1 MPIAQSS
8 TKTHVSTKNIH
19 KKSETESE
27 QVKPVEQ
34 QQQGSSN
41 TGARTPPDQP
51 EFIKQTLI
59 IIEKKARNLDK
70 RRQRLEEYKASER
83 KGTVLNED
91 QLLAVSKY
99 EEVLRTL
106 ELSRELEKQF
116 IALAND
122 TMKQQKK
129 QAKKDQIEKEE
140 QLKERLKET
149 YKYFTVLEKFADDV
163 VRNHFL
169 EEANGAIKLS
179 QSDLELLDAF
189 DKLVA
194 PGELGAKIESCSGE
208 FADHL
213 FNLMEG
219 KNKPIQTLETQTTY
233 AELKKLFERIMAAPY
248 WTDSPKK
255 SEPVAEVEQETS
267 SEQVVEQEQQQVAA
281 DALSSGVEDMQ
292 LNEQQQQIENEQAL
306 YANQQSADD
315 YVIVS
320 SSECTESLCHSKSP
334 SLQPQQPTHHEPN
347 SFEQHQQLQQQDL
360 TQSQQQQQQKTFFTT
375 LNQPEQRN
383 INEFI
388 NSCENN
394 DGGINFFQDS
404 ELLARQQH
412 EQQQQQHTDMNFQQQ
427 QQQSQPQEQF
437 NQQRNVSDMRQDK
450 FQHRGGQ
457 NGGQRSYQQRGD
469 RRYPDDRRNVN
480 SNIQQPRQEHRDN
493 RGPRPQGSRPQ
504 GPRDGQQGNGPRGPY
519 RGGQNGGGI
528 RSENGPRGGN
538 APRNA
543 NFQQQAQQQ
552 Q

>member
-8 TKTHVSTKNIH
+8 TKTHVSTKNVH
-19 KKSETESE
+19 KKAEAESE

-41 TGARTPPDQP
+41 AGTRTPPDQP

-70 RRQRLEEYKASER
+70 RRQKLEEYKASER
-83 KGTVLNED
+83 KGAVLNED

-140 QLKERLKET
+140 QLKEKLKET

-194 PGELGAKIESCSGE
+194 PGELGAKYESCSGE
-208 FADHL
+208 YADHL

-219 KNKPIQTLETQTTY
+219 KNKPIQSLATQTTY
-233 AELKKLFERIMAAPY
+233 AELKKLFDSIMAAPY

-255 SEPVAEVEQETS
+255 SETEVEQERGG
-267 SEQVVEQEQQQVAA
+267 EQVIEQEQQQLAGEV
-281 DALSSGVEDMQ
+281 LSSGVENLQ

-334 SLQPQQPTHHEPN
+334 SLQPQQPSHHEPTN
-347 SFEQHQQLQQQDL
+347 FEQHQQLQQQEL
-360 TQSQQQQQQKTFFTT
+360 TQSHQQQQKTFFTT
-375 LNQPEQRN
+375 LNQPEQRS

-404 ELLARQQH
+404 ELLSRQH
-412 EQQQQQHTDMNFQQQ
+412 EQQQQQQQNNDMNFQQQ
-427 QQQSQPQEQF
+427 QQQTQPQEQF

-457 NGGQRSYQQRGD
+457 NGGQRPYQQRGD

-480 SNIQQPRQEHRDN
+480 NHIQQPRQDHRDN

-504 GPRDGQQGNGPRGPY
+504 GTRDGQQGNGPRGPY
-519 RGGQNGGGI
+519 RGGQNGGGM
-528 RSENGPRGGN
+528 RGENGPRGGN
-538 APRNA
+538 GPRNA
-543 NFQQQAQQQ
+543 NFQQQ
-552 Q
+552 

>member
-8 TKTHVSTKNIH
+8 TKTHVSTKNVH
-19 KKSETESE
+19 KKAEAESE

-41 TGARTPPDQP
+41 AGTRTPPDQP

-70 RRQRLEEYKASER
+70 RRQKLEEYKASER
-83 KGTVLNED
+83 KGAVLNED

-140 QLKERLKET
+140 QLKEKLKET

-194 PGELGAKIESCSGE
+194 PGELGAKYESCSGE
-208 FADHL
+208 YADHL

-219 KNKPIQTLETQTTY
+219 KNKPIQSLATQTTY
-233 AELKKLFERIMAAPY
+233 AELKKLFDSIMAAPY

-255 SEPVAEVEQETS
+255 
-267 SEQVVEQEQQQVAA
+267 
-281 DALSSGVEDMQ
+281 
-292 LNEQQQQIENEQAL
+292 I
-306 YANQQSADD
+306 
-315 YVIVS
+315 
-320 SSECTESLCHSKSP
+320 
-334 SLQPQQPTHHEPN
+334 
-347 SFEQHQQLQQQDL
+347 
-360 TQSQQQQQQKTFFTT
+360 
-375 LNQPEQRN
+375 
-383 INEFI
+383 
-388 NSCENN
+388 
-394 DGGINFFQDS
+394 
-404 ELLARQQH
+404 
-412 EQQQQQHTDMNFQQQ
+412 
-427 QQQSQPQEQF
+427 
-437 NQQRNVSDMRQDK
+437 
-450 FQHRGGQ
+450 
-457 NGGQRSYQQRGD
+457 
-469 RRYPDDRRNVN
+469 
-480 SNIQQPRQEHRDN
+480 
-493 RGPRPQGSRPQ
+493 
-504 GPRDGQQGNGPRGPY
+504 
-519 RGGQNGGGI
+519 
-528 RSENGPRGGN
+528 
-538 APRNA
+538 
-543 NFQQQAQQQ
+543 
-552 Q
+552 